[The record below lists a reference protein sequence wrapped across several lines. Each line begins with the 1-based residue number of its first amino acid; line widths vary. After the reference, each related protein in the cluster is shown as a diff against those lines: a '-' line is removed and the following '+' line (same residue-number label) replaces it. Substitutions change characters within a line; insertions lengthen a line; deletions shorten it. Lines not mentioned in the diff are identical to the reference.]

1 MSVFVP
7 PQRAPVMPGFAIDQ
21 CSRPPG
27 SSVSSSFAFV
37 ATMNLPNGD
46 HEALP
51 YAPSRRLEPSGST
64 TQGPRAETAST
75 WPWAGSE
82 NSDGC
87 AFLTPTTFSRPIA
100 SRTPPSTA
108 RPGGV
113 IAAAITTTAAAATA
127 TGQRREI
134 GCGDGLLILEDLA
147 HDRPAAPARLEL
159 ARHDDRDERAADSGV
174 IHRAAPQA
182 GRGRGGAAS

>member
-1 MSVFVP
+1 MTCSAPPLRYAMRVSVFVP

-64 TQGPRAETAST
+64 TQGPRVETTST

-82 NSDGC
+82 KSDGC
-87 AFLTPTTFSRPIA
+87 AFLTP
-100 SRTPPSTA
+100 
-108 RPGGV
+108 
-113 IAAAITTTAAAATA
+113 
-127 TGQRREI
+127 
-134 GCGDGLLILEDLA
+134 DHLL
-147 HDRPAAPARLEL
+147 
-159 ARHDDRDERAADSGV
+159 AADRV
-174 IHRAAPQA
+174 AHAADHRAA
-182 GRGRGGAAS
+182 RRR